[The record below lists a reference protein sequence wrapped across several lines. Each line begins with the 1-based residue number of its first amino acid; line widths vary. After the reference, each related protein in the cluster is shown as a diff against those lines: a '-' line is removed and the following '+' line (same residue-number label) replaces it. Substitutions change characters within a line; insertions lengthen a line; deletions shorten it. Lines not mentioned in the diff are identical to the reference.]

1 MHIFAMS
8 YPPST
13 CKYCFDPDPIY
24 CERIC
29 RANIQDYR
37 YDDVLERYHKKYHSA
52 DDYKAEQAKKC
63 LDAAIKYVVKKED
76 IDKTGLDAEILD
88 WTIKAVH
95 SINCKSPINVKEIKM
110 PIIVEK
116 EVKVPVEKIVE
127 KKVPVEKIV
136 EKEVRVEVPV
146 ITKIIKEKV
155 KEVNVPKVIEKP
167 VIKEVKVPVVVEKD
181 VVKEVKVPTIIEKP
195 VIHEVPVEKVV
206 EKEVVKEVVQKVPY
220 EKVVI
225 EKVPVETKT
234 IIEREVPVE
243 KIVEK
248 EVIKYVIDHLDEQKL
263 DALYQILSKL
273 GDMNSTM
280 SGILDDVELNI
291 KGKDYKAIRVVN
303 A

>member
-1 MHIFAMS
+1 MS
-8 YPPST
+8 YQPST
-13 CKYCFDPDPIY
+13 CKYCFDPDPVY

-29 RANIQDYR
+29 RANAHDYH
-37 YDDVLERYHKKYHSA
+37 YEDVLEQYHKKYHS
-52 DDYKAEQAKKC
+52 DEDYKAEQVKKC
-63 LDAAIKYVVKKED
+63 LDAALKYVVKKED
-76 IDKTGLDAEILD
+76 IDETGLDAETLH
-88 WTIKAVH
+88 WAIKVVH
-95 SINCKSPINVKEIKM
+95 DINYKSPINVKEIKM
-110 PIIVEK
+110 PVIVEK
-116 EVKVPVEKIVE
+116 KVEVPVEKIVE

-155 KEVNVPKVIEKP
+155 KEV
-167 VIKEVKVPVVVEKD
+167 KVPMV
-181 VVKEVKVPTIIEKP
+181 IEKP

-291 KGKDYKAIRVVN
+291 KGKDYKAIRVIN